1 MAVQLGLDLPVR
13 TALGRDDFMIAPS
26 NAVAVAMIDNWR
38 AWPLAKLVLYGPE
51 ASGKTHLTHVWAAEC
66 GARIIPALDLEDTEI
81 TTLAKTPIAVTRV
94 DMIRNNTT
102 AQTDLFHLHNL
113 LHSAGMPLLMTGI
126 QPPTRWHLS
135 LPDLQSR
142 VAAAGHASLD
152 PPDDILLGAVL
163 AKHFNDRQV
172 KPRPDVIPYLITH
185 MERSFASAQQIVS
198 ALDAASIARK
208 KPITRALAVETLDND
223 VRSGG

>member
-1 MAVQLGLDLPVR
+1 
-13 TALGRDDFMIAPS
+13 
-26 NAVAVAMIDNWR
+26 
-38 AWPLAKLVLYGPE
+38 
-51 ASGKTHLTHVWAAEC
+51 
-66 GARIIPALDLEDTEI
+66 
-81 TTLAKTPIAVTRV
+81 
-94 DMIRNNTT
+94 
-102 AQTDLFHLHNL
+102 
-113 LHSAGMPLLMTGI
+113 
-126 QPPTRWHLS
+126 
-135 LPDLQSR
+135 

-208 KPITRALAVETLDND
+208 KPITRALAVETLDNE